1 MATTVESFF
10 DPETFTYSYV
20 VVDAATAAAVIID
33 PVLDFDHA
41 SGRVSTASA
50 DAISAYVEREAL
62 DIVWI
67 LDTHVHADHL
77 SAMAILKDRHGG
89 KTGVGERVTEVQSI
103 FAETFNAREMARD
116 GSQFDRRLRDGDEL
130 VFGDSVVRVME
141 TPGHTPACVTYVI
154 DDAAFV
160 GDTLFMPDYG
170 TARTD
175 FPGGDAGQLYAS
187 IQRILDLPG
196 ETTLYL
202 CHDYGSATRSTYH
215 NVTSVHD
222 ERANNVHIGGGV
234 ELDAFVRERRC
245 RDAGLAAPK
254 LLLPSIQFNIRAGH
268 FPPAEDNG
276 TRYLKIPVRVA

>member
-1 MATTVESFF
+1 MAITVESFF

-20 VVDAATAAAVIID
+20 VADQATSAAVIID
-33 PVLDFDHA
+33 PVLDFDPA
-41 SGRVSTASA
+41 SGRVSTTSA
-50 DAISAYVEREAL
+50 DAISAYVERESLNVA
-62 DIVWI
+62 WI

-77 SAMAILKDRHGG
+77 SAMAIMRERHGG
-89 KTGVGERVTEVQSI
+89 KTGIGTRVTEVQSI
-103 FAETFNAREMARD
+103 FAEMFNAREMARD
-116 GSQFDRRLRDGDEL
+116 GSQFDRRLNDDDEL
-130 VFGDSVVRVME
+130 VFGESVVRVIE

-154 DDAAFV
+154 DEAAFV

-175 FPGGDAGQLYAS
+175 FPGGDAGDLYGS

-202 CHDYGSATRSTYH
+202 CHDYGSDTRPAFH
-215 NVTSVHD
+215 NVTSVHE
-222 ERANNVHIGGGV
+222 ERAGNVQVGGGV
-234 ELDAFVRERRC
+234 ELDAFVAERRC

-268 FPPAEDNG
+268 FPPPEDNG
-276 TRYLKIPVRVA
+276 TRYLKIPVRSA

>member
-1 MATTVESFF
+1 MATSVESFF
-10 DPETFTYSYV
+10 DPATFTYSYV
-20 VVDAATAAAVIID
+20 VADVATAAAVVID
-33 PVLDFDHA
+33 PVLDFDPA
-41 SGRVSTASA
+41 SGRVRTTSA
-50 DAISAYVEREAL
+50 DAISAYIEQQSL
-62 DIVWI
+62 DVVWI

-77 SAMAILKDRHGG
+77 SAMAVLKDRHGG
-89 KTGVGERVTEVQSI
+89 QTGIGSRVTEVQSI
-103 FAETFNAREMARD
+103 FGEMFNAKEMARD
-116 GSQFDRRLRDGDEL
+116 GSQFDRRLQDGDEL
-130 VFGDSVVRVME
+130 VFGESVVRVIE

-170 TARTD
+170 TARAD
-175 FPGGDAGQLYAS
+175 FPGGDAETLYRS

-196 ETTLYL
+196 ETILYM
-202 CHDYGSATRSTYH
+202 CHDYGSDTRAEFE

-234 ELDAFVRERRC
+234 ALDEFADERRC
-245 RDAGLAAPK
+245 RDAKLAAPK